1 MAILQLVV
9 INQPVSN
16 TAGLLPPVAVPLFI
30 EVDDVLRIDTR
41 TGQYIERA

>member
-1 MAILQLVV
+1 MIS
-9 INQPVSN
+9 SN
-16 TAGLLPPVAVPLFI
+16 DFRPGVTVEII